1 MTGNP
6 QSEQTEGATEVGH
19 CRPARVA
26 AALAYDPGAGA
37 APRLVAAGHGL
48 LAERIIALAADSGVA
63 VHENGDLAEV
73 LAALDLGQAIPVAL
87 YAAVAEIIAFLHRRP
102 AIRPA
107 AAHSGAHL

>member
-1 MTGNP
+1 MTGT
-6 QSEQTEGATEVGH
+6 QHSEDTESATEAGH
-19 CRPARVA
+19 RRPARVA

-37 APRLVAAGHGL
+37 APRLVAAGHGS
-48 LAERIIALAADSGVA
+48 LAERIIALAAGSGVA

-102 AIRPA
+102 ASWPA
-107 AAHSGAHL
+107 AANGSRC